1 MNNSL
6 KNIFL
11 GRNSFHW
18 ISLDY
23 LIIERAVFHKTN
35 QKTPDEQFLPEKQIL
50 LGAMKFF
57 C

>member
-11 GRNSFHW
+11 GRNSFHC
-18 ISLDY
+18 LDY
-23 LIIERAVFHKTN
+23 LIIEKAVFHKKN